1 MEFHLHEGQCRL
13 RTPDWR
19 AAIVSGVLAAV
30 VLMCAASAVI
40 IVMSGSSWG
49 AIRMVA
55 AIVLGDR
62 VFVESGSHDAAV
74 LAVALTVHLILAIGF
89 SVALAA
95 IIETFPVYF
104 NLLTASIV
112 GTGFGACLYLLNFHA
127 MTAMFPWFVD
137 ARSWI
142 NFSLHILY
150 GLVTG
155 ISYIWIVRRNKSAI
169 DANGTRSARTE
180 SRS

>member
-1 MEFHLHEGQCRL
+1 MEFHLHEGQCQL

-19 AAIVSGVLAAV
+19 AGIVSGTIAAA
-30 VLMCAASAVI
+30 VLMCAASAA
-40 IVMSGSSWG
+40 IVANSGSSWG

-55 AIVLGDR
+55 AIVIGDR
-62 VFVESGSHDAAV
+62 VFVEPGSHDAAV

-95 IIETFPVYF
+95 IIEAFPLCF
-104 NLLTASIV
+104 NLLMTSIV
-112 GTGFGACLYLLNFHA
+112 GTGFGASLYLLNFYA
-127 MTAMFPWFVD
+127 MTAIFPWFVD
-137 ARSWI
+137 AQTWI

-169 DANGTRSARTE
+169 NANGTRSARTE
-180 SRS
+180 NRS